1 MQKRNLCVAKTKW
14 GTPKRRSKWAAL
26 AYSSRWFAWCRSS
39 SRALAVTRYVADSH
53 AGPGDFNDRFGGAWQ
68 AYPVFGP
75 DLNYGAPASIEY
87 TFALAYINAVRKQ
100 CNQEKLPNRDQQAF
114 PPLTDDQVEID
125 SDNVRAQVV
134 SSAAGTQVPGCPMH
148 SDRPSR
154 FRHSVSDR
162 LQTLIKIPFT
172 VPAPVGSDDDREN
185 IVVVITTLDE
195 VDDPPQRTA
204 AAPDVDVEVNVEGDE
219 SGYAN
224 DFQAVVILRQDDTTG
239 AAEKRWTCDYTK
251 ADGSLVDSTLG
262 GLEAGFDVNA
272 MSDAFDVGDDGP
284 NNGDVIPPQKIQ
296 PAGRRK
302 GVFLS
307 DPDDE
312 LAVLARTITIPGR
325 QFLPKSAIPK
335 ESPARRSIVRSS
347 ETLSPE
353 ENEKNLQKFKALD
366 VNYDVRTLATA
377 ENPPVISVPQNQG
390 TCGSY
395 VLLHAPCPVP
405 LRMLGDGVVRG
416 RLVGAGLLREPPR
429 WRGGST

>member
-1 MQKRNLCVAKTKW
+1 MCKS
-14 GTPKRRSKWAAL
+14 GTFALQNESGVPQNERSKWAAL

-75 DLNYGAPASIEY
+75 DPNYGAPASIEY

-100 CNQEKLPNRDQQAF
+100 CNGDKATEGAF
-114 PPLTDDQVEID
+114 PPLTDDHVEID

-148 SDRPSR
+148 FDRPSR
-154 FRHSVSDR
+154 FRQSVSDR

-172 VPAPVGSDDDREN
+172 VPAPFGSDDDREN

-195 VDDPPQRTA
+195 VDDPPTA
-204 AAPDVDVEVNVEGDE
+204 AAPDVDVEVNVEGDQ

-224 DFQAVVILRQDDTTG
+224 DFQAVLILKQDDTTG

-251 ADGSLVDSTLG
+251 ADGSLADSNLG

-272 MSDAFDVGDDGP
+272 MSDAFDTGDDGP
-284 NNGDVIPPQKIQ
+284 NNGDVIPPQKTQ

-347 ETLSPE
+347 DTLSPE
-353 ENEKNLQKFKALD
+353 ENEKNLQRFKDLD
-366 VNYDVRTLATA
+366 VNYDVRKLSTA

-395 VLLHAPCPVP
+395 VLLH
-405 LRMLGDGVVRG
+405 
-416 RLVGAGLLREPPR
+416 PR
-429 WRGGST
+429 HAQCLYACWGTE